1 MRTIETK
8 TADDGT
14 ELVLKQRDEQE
25 YIVTEQGSDQP
36 TGRIE
41 PTVAKGR
48 VNLAETARFYG
59 IAERSK
65 QT

>member
-1 MRTIETK
+1 MRTIDTK

-14 ELVLKQRDEQE
+14 ELILKQRANGE
-25 YIVTEQGSDQP
+25 YMVTEQGSDEP

-41 PTVAKGR
+41 PTRAKGR

-59 IAERSK
+59 TAES
-65 QT
+65 QS